1 MRIAVVG
8 AYGFVGAELNRILSG
23 HPKVK
28 EIINFAEIGEM
39 CEMAE
44 LLPNLPLGVTVHP
57 PAEPSD
63 VACSADLIFTAL
75 PAGKSVAFAEAAL
88 AAGKKMIDLGADFR
102 FDSWEDYTTV
112 YGGEENSSSLSEAVY
127 GLPEIN
133 RDKIKVANLIG
144 NPGCYPTSVI
154 LAITPLLR
162 AGIIDT
168 SRPLLVDAKSGV
180 TGAGAKL
187 ERPYLYTECNESIR
201 PYNPFVHRHQPEIVQ
216 ELSKATA
223 EKVALLFVPHLL
235 PVNRGIL
242 SDCYLHLRVALGVEE
257 IIEILQQAYGDEPFV
272 KVLPEGKLP
281 DIKWVRGS
289 NSCMIGVALDAGTGM
304 LLVSSAIDNLVKG
317 AAGQAVQNMNLLA
330 GWPETFGLSATGLYL

>member
-8 AYGFVGAELNRILSG
+8 AYGFVGAELNRILSS
-23 HPKVK
+23 HPKVS

-57 PAEPSD
+57 PADPSE
-63 VACSADLIFTAL
+63 VASAAEIIFTAL

-102 FDSWEDYTTV
+102 FDSWEDYTKV
-112 YGGEENSSSLSEAVY
+112 YGGKENSSSLTEAVY

-133 RDKIKVANLIG
+133 RDKIRTANLVG

-154 LAITPLLR
+154 LAIAPLLR
-162 AGIIDT
+162 AGIVDT
-168 SRPLLVDAKSGV
+168 SRPVIVDAKSGV

-216 ELSKATA
+216 ELSKAA
-223 EKVALLFVPHLL
+223 PGKLDLLFIPHLL

-242 SDCYLHLRVALGVEE
+242 SDCYLHLNAAQNVTQ
-257 IIEILQQAYGDEPFV
+257 ITDILQQAYRDEPFV

-289 NSCMIGVALDAGTGM
+289 NSCMLGVALDTATET

-317 AAGQAVQNMNLLA
+317 AAGQAVQNMNILA
-330 GWPETFGLSATGLYL
+330 GWPETYGLSATGLYL